1 MRNITEK
8 VVGAF
13 NSGRPA
19 RSGNTKSTGNELFL
33 HDNLIARRVDGKV
46 EVSNA
51 GWSSNTTK
59 ERLNGVSGVS
69 VCQKN
74 FDWFLNGQKW
84 DGSWIAV

>member
-13 NSGRPA
+13 NSGIAA

-33 HDNLIARRVDGKV
+33 LKNLIARRINGKV
-46 EVSNA
+46 EISNA
-51 GWSSNTTK
+51 GWASSTTK
-59 ERLNGVSGVS
+59 ERLNGVRGVS
-69 VCQKN
+69 VCQKD